1 MPSFRFPDSFLWGAA
16 TSSYQIEG
24 AWDQDGKGESI
35 WDRFCRQPGRIANG
49 ENGDVACDH
58 YHRWREDVGLMRR
71 LGLQAYRF
79 SVSWPRVLPSGR
91 RPLNA
96 PGLGFY
102 DRLTDELLAAGIEP
116 FLTLYHWDLPQALQ
130 ETGGWAE
137 RSTCQAFAEYAE
149 VLASRL
155 GDRVRF
161 WATINEPRVVM
172 VEGYLSGSH
181 APGVRSP
188 QAAARVGHHLL
199 VAHGLAVQA
208 LRAVDPGLE
217 VGIVLNQS
225 GIEAATESPQDVA
238 AAEQFWRQQEAP
250 FLDALFGGVVPPAA
264 WESMGDLA
272 AVVQPGDRALI
283 GQPLDFLGV
292 NFYSRYRVRADGA
305 ADPAPD
311 AEYTDMGWEVHAPSL
326 RRVLNRMHHDYRLP
340 PVYVTENGAAF
351 RDEASPDGTIPDR
364 RRLDYLR
371 QHIAQAGLALQDG
384 VDLRGYFA
392 WSLLDNFEWAHGYSK
407 RFGIIHVD
415 HATQRRVIKDSGEW
429 YARLIRSN
437 ALEGL

>member
-1 MPSFRFPDSFLWGAA
+1 MTAFRFPDGFLWGAA

-24 AWDQDGKGESI
+24 AWDQDGKGEST
-35 WDRFCRQPGRIANG
+35 WDRFCRQPGRIAHG

-71 LGLQAYRF
+71 LGLRAYRF

-91 RPLNA
+91 HPVNA
-96 PGLGFY
+96 PGLDFY
-102 DRLTDELLAAGIEP
+102 DRLADELLAAGIEP
-116 FLTLYHWDLPQALQ
+116 FLTLYHWDLPQALE
-130 ETGGWAE
+130 ETGGWAD
-137 RSTCQAFAEYAE
+137 RSTCQAFADYAS

-161 WATINEPRVVM
+161 WATINEPRIVM
-172 VEGYLSGSH
+172 VEGYISGGH
-181 APGVRSP
+181 PPGLRDP
-188 QAAARVGHHLL
+188 QVAARVGHHLL

-217 VGIVLNQS
+217 VGIVLNQT
-225 GIEAATESPQDVA
+225 GVEPATESPEDIA
-238 AAEQFWRQQEAP
+238 AGEQLWRQQEAP
-250 FLDALFGGVVPPAA
+250 FLDALFGGAVPPAA
-264 WESMGDLA
+264 WNAMGDLA

-305 ADPAPD
+305 AVRAPD

-326 RRVLNRMHHDYRLP
+326 RSVLNRMHRDYCLP
-340 PVYVTENGAAF
+340 PVYVTENGAAY
-351 RDEASPDGTIPDR
+351 RDEVAPDGTIPDR

-371 QHIAQAGLALQDG
+371 QHITQVGLALQDG
-384 VDLRGYFA
+384 VDLRGYFV

-407 RFGIIHVD
+407 RFGVIHVD
-415 HATQRRVIKDSGEW
+415 HATQRRAIKDSGEW
-429 YARLIRSN
+429 YARLIRRN
-437 ALEGL
+437 TLDGA

>member
-1 MPSFRFPDSFLWGAA
+1 MPSFRFPDGFLWGAA

-58 YHRWREDVGLMRR
+58 YHRWGEDIDLMRR
-71 LGLQAYRF
+71 LSLQAYRF
-79 SVSWPRVLPSGR
+79 SVSWPRVLPNGR
-91 RPLNA
+91 RPVNA
-96 PGLGFY
+96 PGLDFY
-102 DRLTDELLAAGIEP
+102 DRLADGLLAAGIEP

-137 RSTCQAFAEYAE
+137 RSTCQAFAEYAD

-172 VEGYLSGSH
+172 VEGYLSGTH
-181 APGVRSP
+181 PPGVRDP

-199 VAHGLAVQA
+199 VAHGLAVEA

-217 VGIVLNQS
+217 VGIVLNQT
-225 GIEAATESPQDVA
+225 GIEPATESAEDVA
-238 AAEQFWRQQEAP
+238 AAEQLWRQHEAP
-250 FLDALFGGVVPPAA
+250 FLDALFGGRVPPAA
-264 WESMGDLA
+264 WEAMGDLA

-292 NFYSRYRVRADGA
+292 NFYSRHRVRADGV

-311 AEYTDMGWEVHAPSL
+311 AECTDMGWEVHAPSL

-351 RDEASPDGTIPDR
+351 HDEAAQDGTIPDR

-371 QHIAQAGLALQDG
+371 QHIVQAGLALQDG